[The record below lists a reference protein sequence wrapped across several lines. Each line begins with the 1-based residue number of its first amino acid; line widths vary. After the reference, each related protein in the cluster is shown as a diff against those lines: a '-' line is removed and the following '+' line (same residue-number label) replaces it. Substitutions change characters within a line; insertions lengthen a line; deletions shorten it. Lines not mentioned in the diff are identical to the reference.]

1 MSSNTTANRSNKKW
15 WTGALALVLA
25 LPILLSGAV
34 GSPQKVD
41 AKGAITTKVQKVKA
55 AGRSFTVQTVSI
67 PKGTPVTVGLA
78 KKQVGQTATLP
89 SIVKAYGAQAAIN
102 GAFFEAYQGAP
113 DPYGMLIANGKVIH
127 IGRYGTSIGFKADGS
142 VLMDSL
148 QVSLTGKV
156 TDLNGKSRSWYA
168 TFVNRT
174 PSADA
179 SITMLYTPER
189 GANVGFK
196 GGTAVVIEKGIVTKK
211 VPNTN
216 VAIPKNG
223 SVLVFTG
230 KEKSTSDRFTVGSTV
245 EMNYRYTNAAGQEI
259 PWQDVVTAVGAGPR
273 LVKDGKISLNPAS
286 EGFKDPKILNS
297 SGARSGIAIMGDGS
311 IMLATVSGATMKE
324 WAAVMQKLGA
334 KQAMN
339 LDGGAS
345 SGMYA
350 GGKML
355 TSPGRLLSNTLV
367 FGGSIR

>member
-1 MSSNTTANRSNKKW
+1 M
-15 WTGALALVLA
+15 ALVLA
-25 LPILLSGAV
+25 LPVVFSGAM
-34 GSPQKVD
+34 SAPQTAD
-41 AKGAITTKVQKVKA
+41 AKAAISTKVQKVKA

-102 GAFFEAYQGAP
+102 GAFFEAYNGAP

-127 IGRYGTSIGFKADGS
+127 IGRYGTTIGFKEDGS
-142 VLMDSL
+142 AIMDSL

-156 TDLNGKSRSWYA
+156 TDTEGKSRSWYA
-168 TFVNRT
+168 TFINRT
-174 PSADA
+174 PSANA

-189 GANVGFK
+189 GSTVGFK
-196 GGTAVVIEKGIVTKK
+196 GGTAVVMEKGIVTKK

-230 KEKSTSDRFTVGSTV
+230 NQKASSDRFTVGSTV
-245 EMNYRYTNAAGQEI
+245 EMNYKYTNAAGKEI

-273 LVKDGKISLNPAS
+273 LVKDGKVAVNPAS
-286 EGFKDPKILNS
+286 EGFKDTKILNA
-297 SGARSGIAIMGDGS
+297 SGARSGIAIMADGS
-311 IMLATVSGATMKE
+311 VMLATVSGATIKE

-367 FGGSIR
+367 FGGSVR

>member
-1 MSSNTTANRSNKKW
+1 MSNMQNIRTRKKW
-15 WTGALALVLA
+15 WTGAMALVLV
-25 LPILLSGAV
+25 LPLVLSGAV
-34 GSPQKVD
+34 SAPQTVD
-41 AKGAITTKVQKVKA
+41 AKAAISTKVQKVKA

-89 SIVKAYGAQAAIN
+89 SIVKAYGAHAAIN
-102 GAFFEAYQGAP
+102 GAFFEAYNGAP
-113 DPYGMLIANGKVIH
+113 DPYGMLIANGEVIH
-127 IGRYGTSIGFKADGS
+127 IGRYGTSIGFMKDGS
-142 VLMDSL
+142 AIMDSL

-156 TDLNGKSRSWYA
+156 TDEKGKSRSWYA

-174 PSADA
+174 PSANA

-189 GANVGFK
+189 GSTVGFK
-196 GGTAVVIEKGIVTKK
+196 GGTAVVMENGIVTKK

-230 KEKSTSDRFTVGSTV
+230 NQKSSSDRFSVGSTV
-245 EMNYRYTNAAGQEI
+245 EMNYKYTNAAGKEI
-259 PWQDVVTAVGAGPR
+259 PWQEVVTAVGAGPR
-273 LVKDGKISLNPAS
+273 LVKDGKVAVNPTS
-286 EGFKDPKILNS
+286 EGFKDAKILNA
-297 SGARSGIAIMGDGS
+297 SGARSGIAIMADGS
-311 IMLATVSGATMKE
+311 VMLATVSGATVKE

-367 FGGSIR
+367 FGGSVR

>member
-1 MSSNTTANRSNKKW
+1 MSSIQSQRSSKRW
-15 WTGALALVLA
+15 WTGAMALVLA
-25 LPILLSGAV
+25 LPVLLSGAV
-34 GSPQKVD
+34 SAPQTVE
-41 AKGAITTKVQKVKA
+41 AKAAISTKVQKVKA

-102 GAFFEAYQGAP
+102 GAFFEAYNGAP

-127 IGRYGTSIGFKADGS
+127 IGRYGTSIGFKEDGTAI
-142 VLMDSL
+142 MDSL
-148 QVSLTGKV
+148 RVNLTGMV
-156 TDLNGKSRSWYA
+156 TTPEGKSRSWYA
-168 TFVNRT
+168 TFINRT
-174 PSADA
+174 PSANA

-189 GANVGFK
+189 GSTVGFK

-216 VAIPKNG
+216 IAIPKNG

-230 KEKSTSDRFTVGSTV
+230 SHKSNADRFVVGSTV
-245 EMNYRYTNAAGQEI
+245 EMNYKYTNAEGKEI
-259 PWQDVVTAVGAGPR
+259 PWDEVVTAVGAGPR
-273 LVKDGKISLNPAS
+273 LVKDGKISINPAS
-286 EGFKDPKILNS
+286 EGFKDPKILNA
-297 SGARSGIAIMGDGS
+297 SGARSGIAIMADGS
-311 IMLATVSGATMKE
+311 VLLATVSGATMKE

-367 FGGSIR
+367 FGGSVK